1 MQPRHEQGAAV
12 FAAMVMH
19 LEEAIARLEFAYR
32 AVFDRR
38 KWNMSKIDAEAI
50 RIVLTEYQ
58 RLKSGRA

>member
-1 MQPRHEQGAAV
+1 
-12 FAAMVMH
+12 MH